1 MNAQTVQTTEPSAP
15 SLGRH
20 PLLADDQAVFTISAA
35 AEMLAVTPRTL
46 RAYERDG
53 LISPVRQG
61 KWRYYSLDD
70 LKWVSCLRTM
80 IHEHGISLAAIHKLL
95 QYTPCWNIAGCSF
108 EKRKQCTAFMSCGLV
123 PKKIARL
130 GGLSDHRSIS
140 A

>member
-1 MNAQTVQTTEPSAP
+1 MNAQCQPPEASAAGFYP
-15 SLGRH
+15 K

-46 RAYERDG
+46 RMYERDG
-53 LISPVRQG
+53 LLIPVRHG
-61 KWRYYSLDD
+61 KWRYYSLDN
-70 LKWVSCLRTM
+70 LKWVSCLRSM

-95 QYTPCWNIAGCSF
+95 QYTPCWNIAGCPF
-108 EKRKQCTAFMSCGLV
+108 EKRKLCTAFMSSGLV

-130 GGLSDHRSIS
+130 GGLPGDQSMS

>member
-1 MNAQTVQTTEPSAP
+1 MNALSPIPETSAK
-15 SLGRH
+15 GFCAK

-46 RAYERDG
+46 RLYERDG
-53 LISPVRQG
+53 LLAPARQG
-61 KWRYYSLDD
+61 KWRYYSLDN

-95 QYTPCWNIAGCSF
+95 HYTPCWNIAGCPF
-108 EKRKQCTAFMSCGLV
+108 EKRKLCTAFMSSGLV
-123 PKKIARL
+123 PKRIDRL
-130 GGLSDHRSIS
+130 DGLPGGQSIS